1 MAAGAP
7 RRPLLRV
14 GHKGADAIVP
24 GNTIASFEAAAEIGV
39 DVIEFD
45 VLRPRSDFPGDADW
59 RTAPAG
65 PGSGVGGSGPEPL
78 VVAHDWADAER
89 RDPLTLD
96 EGLAAFTRPPLDSVE
111 IDLDLKT
118 AGREDEIVEALRRH
132 DLVGRALISTMEIR
146 SLVLLRTLEP
156 ELRLGWTYPHVTRP
170 WDRKRW
176 ARPLVAGAG
185 AAMRRRL
192 PQLATRRIPEI
203 GARLMWVYHPLITAR
218 LVTATR
224 AAGVKLIA
232 WTVDDP
238 GRMRVLA
245 ELGVDG
251 ICTNDPRLF
260 DRL

>member
-1 MAAGAP
+1 MPARGSE
-7 RRPLLRV
+7 LIRV

-24 GNTIASFEAAAEIGV
+24 GNTVASFKAAVDVGV
-39 DVIEFD
+39 DVVELD
-45 VLRPRSDFPGDADW
+45 VLRPRSDFLGDADW

-65 PGSGVGGSGPEPL
+65 PVADIRGAEPAPL
-78 VVAHDWADAER
+78 VIAHDWGDAEG
-89 RDPLTLD
+89 RDPMTLD
-96 EGLAAFTRPPLDSVE
+96 EGLAAFTRSPLDRVE

-118 AGREDEIVEALRRH
+118 AGREDEVVDALRRH
-132 DLVGRALISTMEIR
+132 GLVGRALISTMEIR
-146 SLVLLRTLEP
+146 SLVLLRSLEP
-156 ELRLGWTYPHVTRP
+156 DLRLGWTYPHVTRP
-170 WDRKRW
+170 WDRTRW

-203 GARLMWVYHPLITAR
+203 GARLMWVYHPLVTAR
-218 LVTATR
+218 LVTALG

-238 GRMRVLA
+238 ARMRDLVD
-245 ELGVDG
+245 LGVDG

-260 DRL
+260 DSL